1 MFDRVAA
8 EERGGL
14 LAQAALS
21 RVVHPAAA
29 VRDTVLVV
37 DDNPES
43 LHFLID
49 TIEQAGMTVLIATNG
64 ADALELLDHAAPD
77 LILIDAIMPGLDG
90 FETTRTIKQRPR
102 LADIPVIFM
111 TGLTETEHA
120 VRALEAGGVDY
131 VRKPVAIA
139 ELLARMRVHLAA
151 ARVSQSGRSALDAT
165 GRHLLAVRDGGE
177 LLWAT
182 PQVERLM
189 ERSGSA
195 DQLPQPFTAPLA
207 RLIAQGECPGAAVRF
222 DCGGETIEL
231 VLVGTPRPGEWL
243 IRLNLLREGADVE
256 LLRERYGLTQREA
269 EVLLWISHGKPN
281 RDISE
286 ILGISPRTVNKHLE
300 QVFEKLGVETRAA
313 AAAFA
318 VRVIA

>member
-1 MFDRVAA
+1 MSASAA
-8 EERGGL
+8 IAEGG
-14 LAQAALS
+14 AI
-21 RVVHPAAA
+21 AAA
-29 VRDTVLVV
+29 GRDTVLVV

-49 TIEQAGMTVLIATNG
+49 TIERAGMTVLIATNG
-64 ADALELLDHAAPD
+64 QDALELLEHVAPD
-77 LILIDAIMPGLDG
+77 LILIDAIMPRLDG
-90 FETTRTIKQRPR
+90 FDTTRAIKKLPR

-131 VRKPVAIA
+131 VRKPIAIE

-151 ARVSQSGRSALDAT
+151 ARVSHGGRSALDAT
-165 GRHLLAVRDGGE
+165 GRHLFAVTPGGD

-182 PQVERLM
+182 PQVERLLD
-189 ERSGSA
+189 SLGNV
-195 DQLPQPFTAPLA
+195 DVLPDAFQAPLG
-207 RLIAQGECPGAAVRF
+207 RLLTPGEHPGTSLRF
-222 DCGGETIEL
+222 DAGGHTIEL
-231 VLVGTPRPGEWL
+231 VLVGPMRGEEVL
-243 IRLNLLREGADVE
+243 VRLNVIREGAEVE
-256 LLRERYGLTQREA
+256 LLRERYGLTLREA
-269 EVLLWISHGKPN
+269 EVLLWISYGKPN
-281 RDISE
+281 GVIGE

-318 VRVIA
+318 VRTIA